1 MSSENDLPLNPTVTQ
16 EEEEEE
22 GATKEDT
29 ADSTL
34 SKPPPPKKRRRS
46 LRNTNVS
53 NGTAERLDSPGL
65 GNFLFVL
72 NPTQLIFRYCM
83 LSYLISSSGSS
94 CPIAVRFSIVA

>member
-1 MSSENDLPLNPTVTQ
+1 MVVPTMSNHDDKPESELPLNPSVTQ

-22 GATKEDT
+22 TTKKDT

-53 NGTAERLDSPGL
+53 NGTAERGDSGQ
-65 GNFLFVL
+65 
-72 NPTQLIFRYCM
+72 TKI
-83 LSYLISSSGSS
+83 
-94 CPIAVRFSIVA
+94 